1 MTAIST
7 NDIWSIGY
15 VEFAAKPYDR
25 TSIEHWNGK
34 NWSIVS
40 SPNVDVHNELFAVTR
55 VPGTSQLWA
64 VGSHGINYPGATGA
78 TSQRTLTLS
87 FC

>member
-1 MTAIST
+1 MLHWNGKNWNVSPPKDSAALHMTAIST

-40 SPNVDVHNELFAVTR
+40 SPNVDVHDKTVL
-55 VPGTSQLWA
+55 Q
-64 VGSHGINYPGATGA
+64 
-78 TSQRTLTLS
+78 
-87 FC
+87 